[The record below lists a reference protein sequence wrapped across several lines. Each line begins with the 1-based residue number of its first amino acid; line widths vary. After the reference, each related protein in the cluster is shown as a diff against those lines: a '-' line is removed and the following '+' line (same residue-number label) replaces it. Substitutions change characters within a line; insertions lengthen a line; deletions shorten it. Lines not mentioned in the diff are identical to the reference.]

1 MLKGLSIFALIMSL
15 AGLSMGVLAAQE
27 SSGMIELSAP
37 RAPRAGESV
46 EIQITTGPLPRGA
59 RIIVM
64 NEHGET
70 LGVVTPFNVPGTA
83 SGTTA
88 TVPVPRTAMADGRL
102 RLRLQLIEQGVA
114 PRAPRPGEV
123 QLTLVLSSK
132 E

>member
-15 AGLSMGVLAAQE
+15 AGLLMGVLAAQE
-27 SSGMIELSAP
+27 SRMIELSAP
-37 RAPRAGESV
+37 RAPRDGESV
-46 EIQITTGPLPRGA
+46 EIQMTTGPLPRGA
-59 RIIVM
+59 RIVVM
-64 NEHGET
+64 TEHGET

-102 RLRLQLIEQGVA
+102 RLRLQLIGQGIA
-114 PRAPRPGEV
+114 PRAPRPDEV